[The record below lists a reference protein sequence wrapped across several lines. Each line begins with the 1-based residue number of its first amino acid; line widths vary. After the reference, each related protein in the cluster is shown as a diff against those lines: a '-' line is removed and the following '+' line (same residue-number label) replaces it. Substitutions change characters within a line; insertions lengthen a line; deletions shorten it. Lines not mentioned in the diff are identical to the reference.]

1 MRNRSVSSS
10 SRLKEIKKKRLVN
23 LRNKFLACFFG
34 FLIILG
40 GLAYFSRLSKINI
53 QNIEIIGNKV
63 IDKEPVENLVKD
75 TLNGKYLWLFPKT
88 NVMIYPREKIEDNIN
103 YHFSRA
109 KDINFNLKELNTLEI
124 SFNERE
130 PESLWCGEILPE
142 GELSSDMKCYFMD
155 NTGYIFDEAP
165 FFSGEVYFRFFGKV
179 ADADNPKGSIF
190 MQNSFKELSS
200 FKDSLLKFNLKPSVL
215 YVKDDGDIEIILTS
229 SLSLKE
235 APRII
240 FKNDSD
246 LVKMAENLQSA
257 LAVDPLKTNIDKKY
271 KSLRYVD
278 LRFGNK
284 VYYKFN
290 D

>member
-10 SRLKEIKKKRLVN
+10 SRLREIKKKKLLN
-23 LRNKFLACFFG
+23 LRNNFFACFLG
-34 FLIILG
+34 VTVLLG
-40 GLAYFSRLSKINI
+40 GLAYFSRLPKVNI
-53 QNIEIIGNKV
+53 QNIEIVGNKV

-75 TLNGKYLWLFPKT
+75 ILKDKYLWLFPKT
-88 NVMIYPREKIEDNIN
+88 NIMIYPREEIENNIN
-103 YHFSRA
+103 HYFSRA

-155 NTGYIFDEAP
+155 NVGYIFDEAP
-165 FFSGEVYFRFFGKV
+165 FFSGEVYFRFFGGIANV
-179 ADADNPKGSIF
+179 ENPKGSIF
-190 MQNSFKELSS
+190 MEDSFQKLIS
-200 FKDSLLKFNLKPSVL
+200 FKDSLLKLNLKPSVL
-215 YVKDDGDIEIILTS
+215 YVKNDRDIEIILTS
-229 SLSLKE
+229 SLPLKE

-240 FKNDSD
+240 FESSSD

-257 LAVDPLKTNIDKKY
+257 LAVDPLKRDINEKY
-271 KSLRYVD
+271 KELKYID

-284 VYYKFN
+284 VYYKF
-290 D
+290 